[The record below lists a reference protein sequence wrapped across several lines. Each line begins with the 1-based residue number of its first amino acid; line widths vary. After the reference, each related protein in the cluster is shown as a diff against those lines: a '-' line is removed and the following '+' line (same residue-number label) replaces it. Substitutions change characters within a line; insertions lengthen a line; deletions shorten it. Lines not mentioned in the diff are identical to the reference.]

1 MITLK
6 KAFAVMG
13 RVDYIKAKNEILK
26 AEIESGY
33 KYVEGDGLTYIQSN
47 ELMCQEDLDGRKYM
61 LKCNVEYL
69 KTLEPKEEVETVE
82 NEGFV
87 CNDPLPF

>member
-1 MITLK
+1 MKDIVFKHSFNAMSKVEYLE
-6 KAFAVMG
+6 
-13 RVDYIKAKNEILK
+13 AKNEILK

-47 ELMCQEDLDGRKYM
+47 ELMCQEDLNGRKYM

-69 KTLEPKEEVETVE
+69 KTLEPKETE
-82 NEGFV
+82 NIEEY
-87 CNDPLPF
+87 CDDPLPF

>member
-1 MITLK
+1 LTITFK
-6 KAFAVMG
+6 KALAVMK

-47 ELMCQEDLDGRKYM
+47 ELMCQEDLNGRKYM
-61 LKCNVEYL
+61 LECNVEYL
-69 KTLEPKEEVETVE
+69 KTLEPKETEDIEE
-82 NEGFV
+82 Y
-87 CNDPLPF
+87 CDDPLPF